1 MGGSGLVC
9 IALPRWLPSG
19 ARMFLRPLLS
29 FWRLLETNWDVDEDE
44 DEFRLKAGV
53 TARELG
59 A

>member
-1 MGGSGLVC
+1 
-9 IALPRWLPSG
+9 
-19 ARMFLRPLLS
+19 MFLRPLLS